1 MLVGFGEKRC
11 RKNLPLSV
19 TTLNIHR
26 VLIDAT
32 NCPQSVIDRHLNGTG
47 IEYTLYHSDSF
58 QLFIADDCSV
68 KSAIDAADAF
78 FHAHVEHLNQLSS
91 DNSQSDDVLPELKL
105 EFLFHHTIPPSGIIL
120 PQRLLANLDQTA
132 MPITF
137 AATRF
142 KTGP

>member
-47 IEYTLYHSDSF
+47 IEYALYHSDSF